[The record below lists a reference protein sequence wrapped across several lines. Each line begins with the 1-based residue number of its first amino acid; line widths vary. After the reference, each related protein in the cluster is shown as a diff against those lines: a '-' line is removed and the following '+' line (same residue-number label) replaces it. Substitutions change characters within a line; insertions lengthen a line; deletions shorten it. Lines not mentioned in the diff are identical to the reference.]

1 MNPLPPIIIQHAA
14 QGAHATLSTGSPVRL
29 CTHNDDEREPH
40 LTQSTARHWRP
51 AVAYNAMVK
60 TVKAAALLIVTALMF
75 AAALRVGTA
84 VSGTD
89 VVTYHNDVSRTGQN
103 LSEAL
108 LTSSTV
114 SVSTFGKTRF
124 FAADGKVD
132 AQPLYLSGVAIPG
145 QGTHNVLYVATEHD
159 SVYAFDADTAALL
172 WRVSML
178 GLGETTSDGRGCSQV
193 VPEIGITSTPVIDR
207 SQGPNGAIY
216 VVAMS
221 KNGSGIYSQRLH
233 ALDITSGAELFG
245 GPKNVQATFPGTG
258 AGSAGGTVTFDAKQ
272 YEERAGLLLLNGTII
287 TAWTSHCDIDP
298 YTGWI
303 MSYNASTLA
312 QTSVL
317 NVTPNGSRGA
327 FWMAGAG
334 PAADSAGNIYLLAG
348 NGTFD
353 TALDG
358 NGFPSKRNFGNAFL
372 KISASSGLAVTDY
385 FATFDTV
392 QQSSVDRDL
401 GSGGTLVMPDLVDGA
416 GQVRRLAV
424 GAGKDAHIYVV
435 DRGSMGKWNSSSNQ
449 IYQEITGALS
459 GSVFSMPAYFDG
471 TVYYG
476 ASGDSLKA
484 FPVSNARLASTP
496 ASRSARTFA
505 YPGTTPGISADGT
518 ANAILWAVEN
528 TNPAVLH
535 AYDAR
540 DLSRELYNSNQAAA
554 GRDAFGPG
562 NKFITPTIVNGGVY
576 VGSTNGVAAF
586 GRLIL
591 NPPTNLR
598 IIR

>member
-1 MNPLPPIIIQHAA
+1 M
-14 QGAHATLSTGSPVRL
+14 VR
-29 CTHNDDEREPH
+29 
-40 LTQSTARHWRP
+40 
-51 AVAYNAMVK
+51 
-60 TVKAAALLIVTALMF
+60 TVKAVALITGTVLMVAAQI
-75 AAALRVGTA
+75 RVGTV

-89 VVTYHNDVSRTGQN
+89 VVTYHNDNARTGQN
-103 LSEAL
+103 LTEAL

-114 SVSTFGKTRF
+114 GVSTFGKVRF
-124 FAADGKVD
+124 FPVDGKVD

-145 QGTHNVLYVATEHD
+145 QGTHNILYVATEHD
-159 SVYAFDADTAALL
+159 SVYAFDASTAAVL

-178 GLGETTSDGRGCSQV
+178 GPGETTSDGRGCSQV

-207 SQGPNGAIY
+207 SQAPHGVIY
-216 VVAMS
+216 VAAMS
-221 KNGSGIYSQRLH
+221 KNGAGIYAQRLH
-233 ALDITSGAELFG
+233 ALDVTSGAELFG
-245 GPKNVQATFPGTG
+245 GPQNIQATFPGTG
-258 AGSAGGTVTFDAKQ
+258 DGSSGGTLTFDPKQ
-272 YEERAGLLLLNGTII
+272 YEERAALLLLNGMIV
-287 TAWTSHCDIDP
+287 TAWSSHCDINP

-312 QTSVL
+312 QTGVL

-334 PAADSAGNIYLLAG
+334 PAADSAGNIYLLDG

-353 TALDG
+353 TTLDS
-358 NGFPSKRNFGNAFL
+358 NGFPHLGNFGNAFL
-372 KISASSGLAVTDY
+372 KVSTSSGLSVTDY
-385 FATFDTV
+385 FATFNTV
-392 QQSSVDRDL
+392 QQSNADTDL
-401 GSGGTLVMPDLVDGA
+401 GSGGTVVLPDLVDGA

-435 DRGSMGKWNSSSNQ
+435 DRGAMGRWNASANQ
-449 IYQEITGALS
+449 IYQEIAGAL
-459 GSVFSMPAYFDG
+459 GGGVFSMPAYFDG
-471 TVYYG
+471 NVYYG

-484 FPVSNARLASTP
+484 FSISNARLSPTP
-496 ASRSARTFA
+496 ASRSVHTFT
-505 YPGTTPGISADGT
+505 YPGTTPGISASGT
-518 ANAILWAVEN
+518 ANAIVWAVEN

-562 NKFITPTIVNGGVY
+562 NKFITPTVANGYVY
-576 VGSTNGVAAF
+576 IGTTNGVATF
-586 GRLIL
+586 GRLGP
-591 NPPTNLR
+591 NAPTNLR